1 MLAMEEPTGDSAAAA
16 DDVEERDP
24 SSGAGDVE
32 VPEDP
37 AERVRQLVE
46 MVVDELALDATVELE
61 ETEEEISVFV
71 KGDDVGL
78 LIGKH
83 GSTIDA
89 LQHLAIR
96 LAFLDHRGDR
106 KAVVVDA
113 AGYRDRRE
121 AALQRAADQA
131 VTEALRDGRAVE
143 LEPMGAY
150 ERRTV
155 HTYLRD
161 RTEIADAQ
169 RRRRAGPPTG
179 RHAGSRRSLGRFT

>member
-1 MLAMEEPTGDSAAAA
+1 MEASEDAAAA
-16 DDVEERDP
+16 AN
-24 SSGAGDVE
+24 GGDELPGTPV
-32 VPEDP
+32 
-37 AERVRQLVE
+37 ERVRGLIERVVE
-46 MVVDELALDATVELE
+46 TMGLDAEIVVE
-61 ETEEEISVFV
+61 ETDEEIRAAVQ
-71 KGDDVGL
+71 GDDVAI

-96 LAFLDHRGDR
+96 AAYLNETGDR

-113 AGYRDRRE
+113 AGYRERRE
-121 AALQRAADQA
+121 AALRRAADQA
-131 VTEALRDGRAVE
+131 VADALEFGRAVE

-161 RTEIADAQ
+161 RTDIQTHSEGDEPDRRLVVTPVRADEA
-169 RRRRAGPPTG
+169 
-179 RHAGSRRSLGRFT
+179 

>member
-1 MLAMEEPTGDSAAAA
+1 MEASGDAAAA
-16 DDVEERDP
+16 DNGGEELPDTP
-24 SSGAGDVE
+24 I
-32 VPEDP
+32 
-37 AERVRQLVE
+37 ERVRELISRVVE
-46 MVVDELALDATVELE
+46 TMGLDAEVVVE
-61 ETEEEISVFV
+61 ETDEEIRAAV

-96 LAFLDHRGDR
+96 AAYLNETGDR
-106 KAVVVDA
+106 KSVVVDA
-113 AGYRDRRE
+113 AGYRERRE
-121 AALQRAADQA
+121 AALRRAADQA
-131 VTEALRDGRAVE
+131 AADALEFGRAVE

-161 RTEIADAQ
+161 RTDIQTHSEGDEPD
-169 RRRRAGPPTG
+169 RRLVVSPVRPDSA
-179 RHAGSRRSLGRFT
+179 